1 MNLNKLIVVS
11 CYLILETKNGDL
23 AEIYTAI
30 ICELSKLKVEIRYQA
45 RVQT

>member
-11 CYLILETKNGDL
+11 YYLILETKKGDL
-23 AEIYTAI
+23 AEIYTEI
-30 ICELSKLKVEIRYQA
+30 IRELSKLKVEIRYQA